1 MRIDSRLQFTEHHRF
16 CVYRGF
22 SLSPLDQRMLA
33 LIYQPMTGAAAASLY
48 QLLYY
53 QVAEGYSGYS
63 RLDTQR
69 KLFLGLGMD
78 MNDAGR
84 RELAACASVLEALGL
99 LTTCRLLSP
108 GQEDVIYEYELEAPL
123 GPAEFFQNQH
133 LSMLLRDKVGKYG
146 VVSLQESLFMRE
158 PDELAQYELAKEN
171 ISMPFYELFRLNVAV
186 DLELEQALEETAPVR
201 MAAAP
206 AEQPQAGIQY
216 GDLIYRFPRGSAN
229 RPYVERL
236 RDDRDRMSQL
246 NYLAYKYELGAAD
259 LSRLLDEE
267 DVFDSRGELQLD
279 ELQLKAAQMY
289 RQDLKRD
296 SDRRRQEARMAEQEA
311 DDEQPEQGVLAEHY
325 LPVPA
330 QLAGRCDI
338 QQYNMLMRNEP
349 HTRFL
354 RRFFPGAVPDWIER
368 QFERIDIHY
377 KLPGPVINV
386 LVHYVFGMKGSSRV
400 TKTFV
405 EAVASNMLVQQID
418 AFEKAVQYV
427 REQQE
432 VERAKEAQQ
441 PGGAGRAPA
450 GATRTAA
457 GAGRASGYR
466 RGAGGAGRKPVLPVV
481 EDDAAAPEVTPEQ
494 LEEMLKLARKLD
506 GK

>member
-16 CVYRGF
+16 CVYRSF
-22 SLSPLDQRMLA
+22 SLSPLDQRMLT

-48 QLLYY
+48 QFLYY

-63 RLDTQR
+63 SLDSQR
-69 KLFLGLGMD
+69 KLFLGLGLD

-99 LTTCRLLSP
+99 LTTCRLFLP
-108 GQEDVIYEYELEAPL
+108 GQEDVMYEYELTAPL
-123 GPAEFFQNQH
+123 SPAEFFQNQH

-146 VVSLQESLFMRE
+146 VVSLQESLFQRE
-158 PDELAQYELAKEN
+158 PDELAQHELVKEN
-171 ISMPFYELFRLNVAV
+171 ISMPFYELFRLNAAV
-186 DLELEQALEETAPVR
+186 DLELEQALEETSPVRKAPVQ
-201 MAAAP
+201 P
-206 AEQPQAGIQY
+206 EQPSAGIQY

-236 RDDRDRMSQL
+236 RGDQDRMAQL
-246 NYLAYKYELGAAD
+246 NYVAYKYGLGAAD

-267 DVFDSRGELQLD
+267 DVFDGRGELQLD
-279 ELQLKAAQMY
+279 DLQLKAAQMY
-289 RQDLKRD
+289 RQDRKRE
-296 SDRRRQEARMAEQEA
+296 SDRARQTSRMQEETEA
-311 DDEQPEQGVLAEHY
+311 EQPEHGVLAEHY
-325 LPVPA
+325 LPVPS
-330 QLAGRCDI
+330 QLSGRCDI

-368 QFERIDIHY
+368 QFERIDLHY

-400 TKTFV
+400 TKTFI
-405 EAVASNMLVQQID
+405 EAVASNMLVQQVD
-418 AFEKAVQYV
+418 EFEKAVGYV
-427 REQQE
+427 REQIE
-432 VERAKEAQQ
+432 VERSREAQQ
-441 PGGAGRAPA
+441 AGAPGRGQAASQPRSAPA
-450 GATRTAA
+450 A
-457 GAGRASGYR
+457 GGRGGYR
-466 RGAGGAGRKPVLPVV
+466 RTGASRKPVLPVV
-481 EDDAAAPEVTPEQ
+481 GDDAAAPEVSPEE
-494 LEEMLKLARKLD
+494 LEEILQLARKLD